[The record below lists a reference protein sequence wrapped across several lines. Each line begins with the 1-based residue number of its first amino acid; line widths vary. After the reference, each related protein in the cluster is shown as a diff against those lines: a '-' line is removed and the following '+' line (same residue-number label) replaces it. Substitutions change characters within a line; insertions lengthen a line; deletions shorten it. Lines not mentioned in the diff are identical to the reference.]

1 MKSSVPL
8 SLQSLCAWSSSEE
21 RRNWSAPSTPLPST
35 RHYTPAVVLRTCPHP
50 AVPFGQADRAGEERG
65 RICRGRWCKE
75 PTAGERHC
83 TLTASEPA
91 EQSHLDRTQLHATA
105 VSSQLLFCTG
115 AIMFAQD
122 TTAIF
127 LDMHR
132 DI

>member
-1 MKSSVPL
+1 MHPQHLFLAQGTTCLLSSPGPAL
-8 SLQSLCAWSSSEE
+8 TQLCLLGRQTGLGRREE
-21 RRNWSAPSTPLPST
+21 GSA
-35 RHYTPAVVLRTCPHP
+35 
-50 AVPFGQADRAGEERG
+50 G
-65 RICRGRWCKE
+65 GRWCKE